1 MEESCFVYIWK
12 KSRFQ
17 LTGGYGREVGKF
29 ISHISRKGCGRK
41 SIILQ
46 TGKMFLG
53 KSVYKGSCS
62 QAIPFQSDRRERH
75 MQERK
80 KVLGL
85 ENKRGIPH
93 RYQPLH
99 SIPPTAEPVLIHS
112 GDDTQ
117 HFPTLEAQLVRS
129 CSGVVTE
136 STDCP
141 VGSQTLG

>member
-1 MEESCFVYIWK
+1 
-12 KSRFQ
+12 
-17 LTGGYGREVGKF
+17 
-29 ISHISRKGCGRK
+29 
-41 SIILQ
+41 
-46 TGKMFLG
+46 
-53 KSVYKGSCS
+53 
-62 QAIPFQSDRRERH
+62 
-75 MQERK
+75 MQGRK

-117 HFPTLEAQLVRS
+117 HFPALEAQLVRS

-141 VGSQTLG
+141 VGSQMLG

>member
-1 MEESCFVYIWK
+1 
-12 KSRFQ
+12 
-17 LTGGYGREVGKF
+17 
-29 ISHISRKGCGRK
+29 
-41 SIILQ
+41 
-46 TGKMFLG
+46 
-53 KSVYKGSCS
+53 
-62 QAIPFQSDRRERH
+62 

-80 KVLGL
+80 KGLGL

-99 SIPPTAEPVLIHS
+99 SIPPTAEPILIHS
-112 GDDTQ
+112 SDDTQ

-141 VGSQTLG
+141 MGLHRAGC